1 MRHLLLGVLLW
12 QLLFASPAAVKA
24 DPPIADPQP
33 QETDDL
39 CAPDYQLTHPAAC
52 PTFGPGAFAARSRQF
67 DLPPN
72 LTPLATLPLQPLTPL
87 LSHTYAKVTTPDTP
101 VFASADD
108 GANGKVLRTLGKGY
122 IYVSINNIVSAGG
135 QEFMRINNGEYVRRA
150 DLSLASTSEYQGL
163 ALAQQPERPFAFVVR
178 PFKPR
183 LTPGGAENPAAPQLT
198 RYAIVQ
204 IYGKDHY
211 GEYDWYLVGHN
222 QWVEQRN
229 LGVVEIDSP
238 PAGVT
243 GKWIAVNLFEQTMA
257 VYEDSRMVYA
267 ALVSSG
273 LGAWPT
279 RPGTFQIYKKLD
291 NTNMSG
297 AFAADKSDYYFIEDV
312 PWVMYFDQSIAFH
325 GTYWHDKYGF
335 QQSHGCVNLSPKDS
349 RWLYEWAEVG
359 TSVYVYDPSGR
370 TPTAPWTGGGP

>member
-122 IYVSINNIVSAGG
+122 IYVSINNIV
-135 QEFMRINNGEYVRRA
+135 EPN
-150 DLSLASTSEYQGL
+150 
-163 ALAQQPERPFAFVVR
+163 
-178 PFKPR
+178 KP
-183 LTPGGAENPAAPQLT
+183 
-198 RYAIVQ
+198 
-204 IYGKDHY
+204 
-211 GEYDWYLVGHN
+211 
-222 QWVEQRN
+222 
-229 LGVVEIDSP
+229 
-238 PAGVT
+238 
-243 GKWIAVNLFEQTMA
+243 
-257 VYEDSRMVYA
+257 
-267 ALVSSG
+267 
-273 LGAWPT
+273 
-279 RPGTFQIYKKLD
+279 
-291 NTNMSG
+291 
-297 AFAADKSDYYFIEDV
+297 
-312 PWVMYFDQSIAFH
+312 
-325 GTYWHDKYGF
+325 
-335 QQSHGCVNLSPKDS
+335 
-349 RWLYEWAEVG
+349 
-359 TSVYVYDPSGR
+359 
-370 TPTAPWTGGGP
+370 